1 MGRIAIIAG
10 TGFRALNIPDAA
22 QPIEASTPFGQP
34 SGPILRWMNLGHEVL
49 FLARHGLDGSVPP
62 HKVNYRANL
71 WAIHQAQA
79 QYVLAVNTVGG
90 IASDAEPGM
99 LVIPDQ
105 LVDYTWG
112 RPQTFF
118 DGDKDTLTHIEFT
131 LPYCESFRQQLIKLA
146 GDLKLQFLATGT
158 HAVTQGPRLETAAEI
173 NRLKR
178 DGCDL
183 VGMTGMPEAALARE
197 LELSY
202 ACCAVVVNRAAGTG
216 DVGVHAEIDQYLDQG
231 MDQVSRLVS
240 GFLEAF

>member
-10 TGFRALNIPDAA
+10 TGFRELNIPDAPEA
-22 QPIEASTPFGQP
+22 IEAGTPFGQP
-34 SGPILRWMNLGHEVL
+34 SGPILRWTNLGHEVL
-49 FLARHGLDGSVPP
+49 FLARHGMDGSVPP
-62 HKVNYRANL
+62 HKVNYRANI

-79 QYVLAVNTVGG
+79 DYVLAVNSVGG
-90 IASDAEPGM
+90 IANDAKPGM

-112 RPQTFF
+112 RQQTFF

-131 LPYCESFRQQLIKLA
+131 LPYCESFRRRLIKLA
-146 GDLKLQFLATGT
+146 TDLKLQFLDTGT

-173 NRLKR
+173 NRLKQ

-197 LELSY
+197 LDLRY
-202 ACCAVVVNRAAGTG
+202 ACCAVVINRAAGTG
-216 DVGVHAEIDQYLDQG
+216 DVGVFAEIDQYLDQG
-231 MDQVSRLVS
+231 MEQVSQLVG
-240 GFLEAF
+240 GFLETF

>member
-90 IASDAEPGM
+90 VASDAEPGM

-216 DVGVHAEIDQYLDQG
+216 DVGVYAEIDQCLDQG

>member
-10 TGFRALNIPDAA
+10 TGFRELNIPDAA
-22 QPIEASTPFGQP
+22 QPIEAATPFGQP

-49 FLARHGLDGSVPP
+49 FLPRHGLDGSVPP

-79 QYVLAVNTVGG
+79 EYVLAVNTVGG

-118 DGDKDTLTHIEFT
+118 DGDDDTLTHIEFT
-131 LPYCESFRQQLIKLA
+131 LPYCESFRRRLIKLA
-146 GDLKLQFLATGT
+146 GELKLQFLATGT

-216 DVGVHAEIDQYLDQG
+216 DIGVYAEIDQYLNPG
-231 MDQVSRLVS
+231 MEQVSRLVS
-240 GFLEAF
+240 GFLEEF

>member
-22 QPIEASTPFGQP
+22 QPIEASTPFCHP
-34 SGPILRWMNLGHEVL
+34 SGPILGWMNLGHEVL

-131 LPYCESFRQQLIKLA
+131 LPYCESFRQRLIKLA

-216 DVGVHAEIDQYLDQG
+216 DVGVYAEIDQYLDQG

>member
-34 SGPILRWMNLGHEVL
+34 SGPILRWMSLGHEVL

-118 DGDKDTLTHIEFT
+118 DGDKDTLRHIEFT
-131 LPYCESFRQQLIKLA
+131 LPYCESFRQRLIKLA

-216 DVGVHAEIDQYLDQG
+216 DVGVYAEIDQYLDQG

-240 GFLEAF
+240 GFLVAF